1 MEDAKA
7 PDLTKSTA
15 SEWLLAT
22 SSYYD
27 LLARTS
33 ENPEVSLVPKK
44 PYLPN
49 VAIQASQGPDQPVK
63 GSLSVGS
70 DLLSYRRSIEDLP
83 KNQGGPW
90 TTDTIEG
97 GVGPLRGFYQK
108 SGQTGNPG
116 SRTTA
121 YGTNLNFNLPGV
133 PGTVTGGLS
142 RQFATNQTPVSRAN
156 LGYEG
161 RVGSGILGLQANL
174 TDVRNV
180 GTDKSVQASYNRPD
194 PFGLGGNLSAT
205 GSYNNPLGGKSAVQA
220 GLNYGLRFGGGR

>member
-1 MEDAKA
+1 MEEAKA

-83 KNQGGPW
+83 KNQGGRR
-90 TTDTIEG
+90 TTDTVEG
-97 GVGPLRGFYQK
+97 GVGRLRGFYQK

-133 PGTVTGGLS
+133 PGTLTGGLS
-142 RQFATNQTPVSRAN
+142 RRSTTGQPDATSAD

-161 RVGSGILGLQANL
+161 RVGPGILGLQG
-174 TDVRNV
+174 NV
-180 GTDKSVQASYNRPD
+180 GTDKSVQASYNVDD

-205 GSYNNPLGGKSAVQA
+205 GSYNNPFGGKSAVQA
-220 GLNYGLRFGGGR
+220 GFNYGLRFGGGR